1 MIGVLDCFLEALQG
15 FCEGPIRNN
24 PPQDLINA
32 KGSGHVRDNF
42 LVSVFLHATPA
53 DQDLKGSRLRIETAV
68 DKMID
73 AMPVG
78 IMSHMAEELLVH
90 IQGLVGIKLQPTCVS
105 IEHDPSDQMLDLKN
119 PTRRGFDHLR
129 TTAPGHIEH

>member
-1 MIGVLDCFLEALQG
+1 LQG

-42 LVSVFLHATPA
+42 LVSVFLHESFQHDLDVFLQATPA
-53 DQDLKGSRLRIETAV
+53 DQDFKGSRLRIETAV

-129 TTAPGHIEH
+129 TTAP

>member
-24 PPQDLINA
+24 PPQDLIKA

-53 DQDLKGSRLRIETAV
+53 DQDLKGSCLRIETAV

-73 AMPVG
+73 DMPVG
-78 IMSHMAEELLVH
+78 IVGHMAEELLVH
-90 IQGLVGIKLQPTCVS
+90 IQGLV
-105 IEHDPSDQMLDLKN
+105 
-119 PTRRGFDHLR
+119 
-129 TTAPGHIEH
+129 